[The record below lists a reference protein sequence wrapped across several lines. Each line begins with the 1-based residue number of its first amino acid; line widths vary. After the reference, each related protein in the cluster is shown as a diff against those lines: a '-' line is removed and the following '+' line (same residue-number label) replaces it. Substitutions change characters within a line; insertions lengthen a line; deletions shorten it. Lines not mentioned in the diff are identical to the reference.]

1 MNVSWR
7 GAIEFAGFPVNVAL
21 YQRVK
26 KQRNESF
33 RNLAPSGQPVK
44 SKSFDPVTDEEVS
57 SDLIRKGVQIK
68 GGKAPEFAVMTVE
81 ALEQIKNGVKTVV
94 ASANQF
100 VPVSELDLSL
110 AIDRF
115 AVRPDDKVA
124 GADQSVN
131 IIWNG
136 LRSRDLAYVSQMSL
150 SGGHDGVLVLYPDA
164 TGLWGVMLPFE
175 DELYE
180 VPEYEF
186 TEDDKA
192 ASLFGQVVDQQ
203 YADLMKP
210 WVHGE
215 FESEYRS
222 RRAAAID
229 AVIAGEDV
237 EVTTAPEAK
246 ANVPDLLSALAAA
259 VKSDTSD
266 EKSVGAVV

>member
-1 MNVSWR
+1 MSSNVSWR

-44 SKSFDPVTDEEVS
+44 SKSFDPATDEEVT
-57 SDLIRKGVQIK
+57 SDLIRKGVQVK
-68 GGKAPEFAVMTVE
+68 GGKAPEFAVMTPE

-94 ASANQF
+94 ASVDQF
-100 VPVSELDLSL
+100 VPVAELDLSL

-124 GADQSVN
+124 GSDQSVN

-136 LRSRDLAYVSQMSL
+136 LRSRDLAYVTQMSL
-150 SGGHDGVLVLYPDA
+150 SGGHDGVLVLYPDE
-164 TGLWGVMLPFE
+164 TGLWGAMLPFE
-175 DELYE
+175 DELYD

-186 TEDDKA
+186 SEDDKA
-192 ASLFGQVVDQQ
+192 ASLFCQVVDQQ
-203 YADLMKP
+203 YEDKMTP
-210 WVHGE
+210 WIHGE

-222 RRAAAID
+222 RRKAAID

-237 EVTTAPEAK
+237 EITASPEAK
-246 ANVPDLLSALAAA
+246 TNAPDLLSALAAA
-259 VKSDTSD
+259 VDKNA
-266 EKSVGAVV
+266 EKVAA